1 MELNLTPLEAYQR
14 LYAIVES
21 ANAIVGGFLVAEKM
35 NDEEEVQESE
45 EDELYFSPD
54 KDNVAF
60 CSAVDRWSF
69 IPSQFAS
76 MYA

>member
-35 NDEEEVQESE
+35 NNEEEVEESE
-45 EDELYFSPD
+45 EAELYFSPD

-69 IPSQFAS
+69 IPS
-76 MYA
+76 